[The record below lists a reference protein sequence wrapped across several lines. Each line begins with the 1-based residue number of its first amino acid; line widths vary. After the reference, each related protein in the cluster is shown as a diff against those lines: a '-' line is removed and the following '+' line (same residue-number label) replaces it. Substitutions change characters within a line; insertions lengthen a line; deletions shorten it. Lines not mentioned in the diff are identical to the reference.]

1 MTMNSENEQ
10 INTLLLQL
18 SRQHYIRLHALMEDI
33 GLYRGQPPLLH
44 ELWNREG
51 CTQTELAEG
60 MCVAPATVTNMLQHM
75 QENGMVERRPDADDQ
90 RVMRVFLTQ
99 AGRDIRVAV
108 VQRENLV
115 GQELL
120 DGFTPEETGLLN
132 GLLTR
137 MRDNLQKVNRDLP
150 APEREG
156 GRPGHLH
163 HRGHPTHHGRGD

>member
-18 SRQHYIRLHALMEDI
+18 SRQHYIRLHALMDDI

-90 RVMRVFLTQ
+90 RVMRVFLTP
-99 AGRDIRVAV
+99 AGRDIQAAV

-120 DGFTPEETGLLN
+120 DGFAPEEIDLLS

-137 MRDNLQKVNRDLP
+137 MRDNLQKINRDKP
-150 APEREG
+150 TPEREG
-156 GRPGHLH
+156 GRPGHPHL
-163 HRGHPTHHGRGD
+163 RGHPPNQGRDE

>member
-1 MTMNSENEQ
+1 MNSQNVQ
-10 INTLLLQL
+10 INTLLIQL
-18 SRQHYIRLHALMEDI
+18 SRQHFIRLHALMDDI

-44 ELWNREG
+44 ELWIREG

-90 RVMRVFLTQ
+90 RVTRVYLTP

-120 DGFTPEETGLLN
+120 DGFTSDEIGLLS

-137 MRDNLQKVNRDLP
+137 MRDNLQKINRDQP
-150 APEREG
+150 IPKREG
-156 GRPGHLH
+156 GRPRRPH
-163 HRGHPTHHGRGD
+163 HSNGHPPHHKRAD